1 MSLTETTRPA
11 SRAVSKPSPPRPKVR
26 VPWLLAAAGV
36 FVLGVMLVL
45 WAVSNASDR
54 TQVLVVVEPV
64 AAGEPLPDSAIG
76 VTGVSN
82 ESGFG
87 RIYLESQRAE
97 VVGAIAVGDL
107 APGDVLGPSMLIGA
121 PDTFDGERLVG
132 AVLRAGRYPE
142 EIQRGDTGLAVST
155 ADRSTEAPPAIEVR
169 VVAVELS
176 ETDEASITLAVP
188 EDDAALVG
196 TWAGTDELVIVVQ
209 PVGAEQ

>member
-1 MSLTETTRPA
+1 MSLTEATRPA
-11 SRAVSKPSPPRPKVR
+11 SRGVSKPSSPRPKVR
-26 VPWLLAAAGV
+26 VPWLVAAAGV

-107 APGDVLGPSMLIGA
+107 APGDILGPSMLTGA

-155 ADRSTEAPPAIEVR
+155 ADRSTDAPPAIEVR
-169 VVAVELS
+169 VVAVEFS

-188 EDDAALVG
+188 EAEAALVG